1 MLTPAQRHFQ
11 KVMAERRGQADEE
24 SDIQRTAHEQI
35 LHRLRMDLSRL
46 SGVQSEETKAEM
58 KKSMLPE
65 YEGWIEGTLDGD
77 SGRQDEVITRL
88 MVWAIDCRD
97 YALALRLGRYVVRH
111 GLTLPDNFN
120 RTAATFLTE
129 EMSKPLLTLAAA
141 DADADL
147 SSGIAV
153 LDEVAGIVADSDMPD
168 VVRAKLCKARGLAR
182 RGATDITAKAEALAL
197 FREALTRNPNAGVKK
212 RLQRLPV
219 KLRSCL
225 RIAARVKVTRPAP
238 TKLTV
243 LLIPSLKKA
252 PPPAQQVKRR
262 RVKPRLR
269 RQQAK
274 RQNASLPARKRINDF
289 GPVRQAARVDICPYT
304 VF

>member
-168 VVRAKLCKARGLAR
+168 VVRAKLCKARALAR
-182 RGATDITAKAEALAL
+182 RGATDITTKAEALAL

-212 RLQRLPV
+212 EIATLAREVKKLSADSGTGEGDTASTDKTDGTADPV
-219 KLRSCL
+219 PEKSATAS
-225 RIAARVKVTRPAP
+225 AAG
-238 TKLTV
+238 
-243 LLIPSLKKA
+243 KA
-252 PPPAQQVKRR
+252 T
-262 RVKPRLR
+262 
-269 RQQAK
+269 
-274 RQNASLPARKRINDF
+274 ARKTTTKTATGKATKRKPASQKKN
-289 GPVRQAARVDICPYT
+289 
-304 VF
+304 

>member
-129 EMSKPLLTLAAA
+129 EMSKPVLTLAAA

-147 SSGIAV
+147 SASTAV
-153 LDEVAGIVADSDMPD
+153 LDEVAEIVADSDMPD
-168 VVRAKLCKARGLAR
+168 VVRAKLCKARALAR
-182 RGATDITAKAEALAL
+182 RGATDITTKAEALAL

-212 RLQRLPV
+212 EIATLAREV
-219 KLRSCL
+219 KKLSADSGTGEGG
-225 RIAARVKVTRPAP
+225 AASTDKTDGTVEPAP
-238 TKLTV
+238 EKTTTASAAGKAATRKTTPKTATGKATKRKPV
-243 LLIPSLKKA
+243 SQKK
-252 PPPAQQVKRR
+252 
-262 RVKPRLR
+262 
-269 RQQAK
+269 
-274 RQNASLPARKRINDF
+274 N
-289 GPVRQAARVDICPYT
+289 
-304 VF
+304 

>member
-11 KVMAERRGQADEE
+11 RVMAERRGQADEE

-97 YALALRLGRYVVRH
+97 YVLAMKLGRYVVRH

-153 LDEVAGIVADSDMPD
+153 LDEVADIVADSDMPD
-168 VVRAKLCKARGLAR
+168 VVRAKLCKARALSR
-182 RGATDITAKAEALAL
+182 RGATDITTKAEALAL
-197 FREALTRNPNAGVKK
+197 FREALTRNSNAGVKK
-212 RLQRLPV
+212 EIATLAREVKKLSADGGTGEDDAASTDKTDGTAEPV
-219 KLRSCL
+219 PEKTT
-225 RIAARVKVTRPAP
+225 AASAAG
-238 TKLTV
+238 
-243 LLIPSLKKA
+243 KA
-252 PPPAQQVKRR
+252 T
-262 RVKPRLR
+262 
-269 RQQAK
+269 
-274 RQNASLPARKRINDF
+274 ARKTTTK
-289 GPVRQAARVDICPYT
+289 AATGKATKRKPASQKKN
-304 VF
+304 

>member
-11 KVMAERRGQADEE
+11 RVMAERRGQADEE

-168 VVRAKLCKARGLAR
+168 VVRAKLCKARALAR

-212 RLQRLPV
+212 EIATLAREVKKLSADSGTGEGDSASTDKTDGTADPV
-219 KLRSCL
+219 PEKSATAS
-225 RIAARVKVTRPAP
+225 AAGKATTRKTTTRAATGKTTMRKPA
-238 TKLTV
+238 
-243 LLIPSLKKA
+243 SQKK
-252 PPPAQQVKRR
+252 
-262 RVKPRLR
+262 
-269 RQQAK
+269 
-274 RQNASLPARKRINDF
+274 N
-289 GPVRQAARVDICPYT
+289 
-304 VF
+304 

>member
-11 KVMAERRGQADEE
+11 RVMAERRGQADEE

-65 YEGWIEGTLDGD
+65 YDGWIEGTLDGD

-129 EMSKPLLTLAAA
+129 EMSKPVLTLAAA

-147 SSGIAV
+147 SASTAV
-153 LDEVAGIVADSDMPD
+153 LDEVADIVADSDMPD
-168 VVRAKLCKARGLAR
+168 VVRAKLCKARALAR
-182 RGATDITAKAEALAL
+182 RGATDITTKAEALAL

-212 RLQRLPV
+212 EIATLAREVKKLSADSGTGEGDSASTDKTDGTADPV
-219 KLRSCL
+219 PEKSATAS
-225 RIAARVKVTRPAP
+225 AAGKATTRKTTTRAATGKTTKRKPA
-238 TKLTV
+238 
-243 LLIPSLKKA
+243 SQKK
-252 PPPAQQVKRR
+252 
-262 RVKPRLR
+262 
-269 RQQAK
+269 
-274 RQNASLPARKRINDF
+274 N
-289 GPVRQAARVDICPYT
+289 
-304 VF
+304 

>member
-1 MLTPAQRHFQ
+1 MLTPAQKHFQ

-97 YALALRLGRYVVRH
+97 YVLVMKLGRYVVRH

-153 LDEVAGIVADSDMPD
+153 LDEVADIVADSDMPD
-168 VVRAKLCKARGLAR
+168 VVRAKLCKARALAR
-182 RGATDITAKAEALAL
+182 RGATDITTKAEALAL

-212 RLQRLPV
+212 EIATLAREVKKLSADSGTGEGDTASTDKTDGTAEPV
-219 KLRSCL
+219 PEKTTTAS
-225 RIAARVKVTRPAP
+225 AAGKTATRKTTTKTATGKATKRKPA
-238 TKLTV
+238 
-243 LLIPSLKKA
+243 SQKK
-252 PPPAQQVKRR
+252 
-262 RVKPRLR
+262 
-269 RQQAK
+269 
-274 RQNASLPARKRINDF
+274 N
-289 GPVRQAARVDICPYT
+289 
-304 VF
+304 

>member
-212 RLQRLPV
+212 EIATLAREVKKLSADSGTGEGDAASTDKTDGTAEPV
-219 KLRSCL
+219 PEKTATAS
-225 RIAARVKVTRPAP
+225 AAG
-238 TKLTV
+238 
-243 LLIPSLKKA
+243 KA
-252 PPPAQQVKRR
+252 T
-262 RVKPRLR
+262 
-269 RQQAK
+269 
-274 RQNASLPARKRINDF
+274 ARKTTTKTATGKATKRKPASQKKN
-289 GPVRQAARVDICPYT
+289 
-304 VF
+304 

>member
-77 SGRQDEVITRL
+77 NGRQDEVITRL

-97 YALALRLGRYVVRH
+97 YALTLRLGRYVVRH

-129 EMSKPLLTLAAA
+129 EVSKPLLTLAAA

-147 SSGIAV
+147 SSGVAV
-153 LDEVAGIVADSDMPD
+153 LDEVAEIVADSDMPD
-168 VVRAKLCKARGLAR
+168 VVRAKLCKARALAR
-182 RGATDITAKAEALAL
+182 RGATDITTKAEALAL

-212 RLQRLPV
+212 EIATLAREV
-219 KLRSCL
+219 KKLSADGGTGEGD
-225 RIAARVKVTRPAP
+225 AASTDKTDGTAEQVPEKTTTA
-238 TKLTV
+238 
-243 LLIPSLKKA
+243 SAAGKA
-252 PPPAQQVKRR
+252 T
-262 RVKPRLR
+262 
-269 RQQAK
+269 
-274 RQNASLPARKRINDF
+274 ARKTTTKTATGKATKRKPASQKKN
-289 GPVRQAARVDICPYT
+289 
-304 VF
+304 

>member
-129 EMSKPLLTLAAA
+129 EVSEPLLTLAAA

-147 SSGIAV
+147 SSGVAV
-153 LDEVAGIVADSDMPD
+153 LDEVAEIVADSDMPD
-168 VVRAKLCKARGLAR
+168 VVRAKLCKARALAR
-182 RGATDITAKAEALAL
+182 RGATDITTKAEALAL

-212 RLQRLPV
+212 EIATLAREVKKLSADGGTGEGDTASTDKTDGTAEPV
-219 KLRSCL
+219 PEKSTTAS
-225 RIAARVKVTRPAP
+225 AAGKATTRKTTTRAATGKATKRKPA
-238 TKLTV
+238 
-243 LLIPSLKKA
+243 SQKK
-252 PPPAQQVKRR
+252 
-262 RVKPRLR
+262 
-269 RQQAK
+269 
-274 RQNASLPARKRINDF
+274 N
-289 GPVRQAARVDICPYT
+289 
-304 VF
+304 

>member
-11 KVMAERRGQADEE
+11 RGMAERRGQADEE

-65 YEGWIEGTLDGD
+65 YDGWIEGTLDGD

-129 EMSKPLLTLAAA
+129 EMSKPVLTLAAA

-147 SSGIAV
+147 SASTAV
-153 LDEVAGIVADSDMPD
+153 LDEVADIVADSDMPD
-168 VVRAKLCKARGLAR
+168 VVRAKLCKARALAR
-182 RGATDITAKAEALAL
+182 RGATDITTKAEALAL

-212 RLQRLPV
+212 EIATLAREVKKLSADSGTGEGDSASTDKTDGTADPV
-219 KLRSCL
+219 PEKSATAS
-225 RIAARVKVTRPAP
+225 AAGKATTRKTTTRVATGKTTKRKPA
-238 TKLTV
+238 
-243 LLIPSLKKA
+243 SQKK
-252 PPPAQQVKRR
+252 
-262 RVKPRLR
+262 
-269 RQQAK
+269 
-274 RQNASLPARKRINDF
+274 N
-289 GPVRQAARVDICPYT
+289 
-304 VF
+304 

>member
-11 KVMAERRGQADEE
+11 RVMAERRGQADEE

-97 YALALRLGRYVVRH
+97 YALALKLGRYVVRH

-129 EMSKPLLTLAAA
+129 EVSKPLLTLAAA

-147 SSGIAV
+147 SSGVAV
-153 LDEVAGIVADSDMPD
+153 LDEVADIVADSDMPD
-168 VVRAKLCKARGLAR
+168 VVRAKLCKARALAR
-182 RGATDITAKAEALAL
+182 RGATDITTKAEALAL

-212 RLQRLPV
+212 EIATLAREVKKLSADSGTGEGDTASTDKTDGTAEPV
-219 KLRSCL
+219 PEKTTTAS
-225 RIAARVKVTRPAP
+225 AAGKTATRKTTPKTATGKATKRKPA
-238 TKLTV
+238 
-243 LLIPSLKKA
+243 SQKK
-252 PPPAQQVKRR
+252 
-262 RVKPRLR
+262 
-269 RQQAK
+269 
-274 RQNASLPARKRINDF
+274 N
-289 GPVRQAARVDICPYT
+289 
-304 VF
+304 

>member
-11 KVMAERRGQADEE
+11 RVMAERRGQADEE

-65 YEGWIEGTLDGD
+65 YDGWIEGTLDGD

-129 EMSKPLLTLAAA
+129 EMSKPVLTLAAA

-147 SSGIAV
+147 SASTAV
-153 LDEVAGIVADSDMPD
+153 LDEVADIVADSDMPD
-168 VVRAKLCKARGLAR
+168 VVRAKLCKARALAR
-182 RGATDITAKAEALAL
+182 RGATDITTKAEALAL

-212 RLQRLPV
+212 EIATLAREVKKLSADSGTGEGDSASTYKTDGTADPV
-219 KLRSCL
+219 PEKSATAS
-225 RIAARVKVTRPAP
+225 AAGKATTRKTTTRAATGKTTKRKPA
-238 TKLTV
+238 
-243 LLIPSLKKA
+243 SQKK
-252 PPPAQQVKRR
+252 
-262 RVKPRLR
+262 
-269 RQQAK
+269 
-274 RQNASLPARKRINDF
+274 N
-289 GPVRQAARVDICPYT
+289 
-304 VF
+304 

>member
-11 KVMAERRGQADEE
+11 RVMAERRGQADEE

-129 EMSKPLLTLAAA
+129 EVSKPLLTLAAA

-147 SSGIAV
+147 SSGVAV
-153 LDEVAGIVADSDMPD
+153 LDEVADIVADSDMPD
-168 VVRAKLCKARGLAR
+168 VVRAKLCKARALAR
-182 RGATDITAKAEALAL
+182 RGATDITTKAEALAL

-212 RLQRLPV
+212 EIATLAREVKKLSADSGTGEGDTASTDKTDGTAEPV
-219 KLRSCL
+219 PEKTTTAS
-225 RIAARVKVTRPAP
+225 AAGKTATRKTTPKTATGKATKRKPA
-238 TKLTV
+238 
-243 LLIPSLKKA
+243 SQKK
-252 PPPAQQVKRR
+252 
-262 RVKPRLR
+262 
-269 RQQAK
+269 
-274 RQNASLPARKRINDF
+274 N
-289 GPVRQAARVDICPYT
+289 
-304 VF
+304 

>member
-11 KVMAERRGQADEE
+11 RVMAERRGQADEE

-97 YALALRLGRYVVRH
+97 YPLAMRLGSYVVRH

-153 LDEVAGIVADSDMPD
+153 LDEVADIVADSDMPD

-197 FREALTRNPNAGVKK
+197 FREAITRNPNAGVKK
-212 RLQRLPV
+212 EIATLARDVKKLSAEGGTNEGGAASTDKTDGTAEPV
-219 KLRSCL
+219 PEKTTTDSATGTATTRKTTTKTATGKATK
-225 RIAARVKVTRPAP
+225 RKATTKTAAGKATKSQPAGQ
-238 TKLTV
+238 
-243 LLIPSLKKA
+243 KK
-252 PPPAQQVKRR
+252 
-262 RVKPRLR
+262 
-269 RQQAK
+269 
-274 RQNASLPARKRINDF
+274 N
-289 GPVRQAARVDICPYT
+289 
-304 VF
+304 

>member
-153 LDEVAGIVADSDMPD
+153 LDEVADIVADSDMPD

-212 RLQRLPV
+212 EIATLAREVKKLSADDGTGEGDTASTDKTDGTAEPV
-219 KLRSCL
+219 PEKSTTAS
-225 RIAARVKVTRPAP
+225 AAGKTATRKTTTKTATGKATKRKPANQ
-238 TKLTV
+238 
-243 LLIPSLKKA
+243 KK
-252 PPPAQQVKRR
+252 
-262 RVKPRLR
+262 
-269 RQQAK
+269 
-274 RQNASLPARKRINDF
+274 N
-289 GPVRQAARVDICPYT
+289 
-304 VF
+304 

>member
-11 KVMAERRGQADEE
+11 RVMAERRGQADEE

-65 YEGWIEGTLDGD
+65 YDGWIEGTLDGD
-77 SGRQDEVITRL
+77 NGRQDEVITRL

-129 EMSKPLLTLAAA
+129 EMSKPVLTLAAA

-147 SSGIAV
+147 SASTAV
-153 LDEVAGIVADSDMPD
+153 LDEVADIVADSDMPD
-168 VVRAKLCKARGLAR
+168 VVRAKLCKARALAR
-182 RGATDITAKAEALAL
+182 RGATDITTKAEALAL

-212 RLQRLPV
+212 EIATLAREVKKLSADSGTGEGDSASTDKTDGTADPV
-219 KLRSCL
+219 PEKSATAS
-225 RIAARVKVTRPAP
+225 AAGKATTRKTTTRAATGKTTKRKPA
-238 TKLTV
+238 
-243 LLIPSLKKA
+243 SQKK
-252 PPPAQQVKRR
+252 
-262 RVKPRLR
+262 
-269 RQQAK
+269 
-274 RQNASLPARKRINDF
+274 N
-289 GPVRQAARVDICPYT
+289 
-304 VF
+304 

>member
-11 KVMAERRGQADEE
+11 MVMAERRGQADEE

-97 YALALRLGRYVVRH
+97 YVLALRLGRYVVRH

-147 SSGIAV
+147 SASTAV
-153 LDEVAGIVADSDMPD
+153 LDEVAEIVADSDMPN
-168 VVRAKLCKARGLAR
+168 VVRAKLCKARALAR
-182 RGATDITAKAEALAL
+182 RGATDITTKAEALAL

-212 RLQRLPV
+212 EIATLAREVKKLSADGGTGEGETASTDKTDGTAEPV
-219 KLRSCL
+219 PEKTTTAST
-225 RIAARVKVTRPAP
+225 AG
-238 TKLTV
+238 
-243 LLIPSLKKA
+243 KA
-252 PPPAQQVKRR
+252 T
-262 RVKPRLR
+262 
-269 RQQAK
+269 
-274 RQNASLPARKRINDF
+274 ARKTTTKTATGKATKRKPASQKKN
-289 GPVRQAARVDICPYT
+289 
-304 VF
+304 

>member
-1 MLTPAQRHFQ
+1 M
-11 KVMAERRGQADEE
+11 
-24 SDIQRTAHEQI
+24 
-35 LHRLRMDLSRL
+35 
-46 SGVQSEETKAEM
+46 
-58 KKSMLPE
+58 
-65 YEGWIEGTLDGD
+65 
-77 SGRQDEVITRL
+77 
-88 MVWAIDCRD
+88 
-97 YALALRLGRYVVRH
+97 VRH

-212 RLQRLPV
+212 RSQRLPV

>member
-1 MLTPAQRHFQ
+1 MLTPAQKHFQ

-77 SGRQDEVITRL
+77 NGRQDEVITRL

-147 SSGIAV
+147 SSGVAV
-153 LDEVAGIVADSDMPD
+153 LDEVAEIVADSDMPD
-168 VVRAKLCKARGLAR
+168 VVRAKLCKARALAR
-182 RGATDITAKAEALAL
+182 RGATDITTKAEALAL

-212 RLQRLPV
+212 EIATLAREVKKLSADGGTGEGDTASTDKTDGTAEPV
-219 KLRSCL
+219 PEK
-225 RIAARVKVTRPAP
+225 IATASAAGKAP
-238 TKLTV
+238 TRKTTTKTV
-243 LLIPSLKKA
+243 TGKATKRKPASQKK
-252 PPPAQQVKRR
+252 
-262 RVKPRLR
+262 
-269 RQQAK
+269 
-274 RQNASLPARKRINDF
+274 N
-289 GPVRQAARVDICPYT
+289 
-304 VF
+304 

>member
-77 SGRQDEVITRL
+77 NGRQDEVITRL

-97 YALALRLGRYVVRH
+97 YALAMRLGRYVVRH

-147 SSGIAV
+147 SASTAV
-153 LDEVAGIVADSDMPD
+153 RDEVAEIVADSDMPD
-168 VVRAKLCKARGLAR
+168 VVRAKLCKARALAR
-182 RGATDITAKAEALAL
+182 RGATDITTKAEALAL

-212 RLQRLPV
+212 EIATLAREVKKLSVDGGTGEGDTASTDKTDGTAEPV
-219 KLRSCL
+219 PEKSTTAS
-225 RIAARVKVTRPAP
+225 AAA
-238 TKLTV
+238 
-243 LLIPSLKKA
+243 KA
-252 PPPAQQVKRR
+252 T
-262 RVKPRLR
+262 
-269 RQQAK
+269 
-274 RQNASLPARKRINDF
+274 ARKTTTKTATGKATKRKPASQKKN
-289 GPVRQAARVDICPYT
+289 
-304 VF
+304 

>member
-129 EMSKPLLTLAAA
+129 EMSKPVLTLAAA

-147 SSGIAV
+147 SSGVAV
-153 LDEVAGIVADSDMPD
+153 LDEVAEIVADSDMPD
-168 VVRAKLCKARGLAR
+168 VVRAKLCKARALAR
-182 RGATDITAKAEALAL
+182 RGATDITTKAEALAL

-212 RLQRLPV
+212 EIATLAREVKKLSADSGTGEGDAASTDKTDGTAEPV
-219 KLRSCL
+219 PEKSTTAS
-225 RIAARVKVTRPAP
+225 AAGKATTRKTTTRAATGKATKRKPA
-238 TKLTV
+238 
-243 LLIPSLKKA
+243 SQKK
-252 PPPAQQVKRR
+252 
-262 RVKPRLR
+262 
-269 RQQAK
+269 
-274 RQNASLPARKRINDF
+274 N
-289 GPVRQAARVDICPYT
+289 
-304 VF
+304 

>member
-77 SGRQDEVITRL
+77 NGRQDEVITRL

-97 YALALRLGRYVVRH
+97 YALAMRLGRYVVRH

-147 SSGIAV
+147 SASTAV
-153 LDEVAGIVADSDMPD
+153 LDEVAEIVADSDMPD
-168 VVRAKLCKARGLAR
+168 VVRAKLCKARALAR
-182 RGATDITAKAEALAL
+182 RGATDITTKAEALAL

-212 RLQRLPV
+212 EIATLAREVKKLSVDGGTGEGDTASTDKTDGTAEPV
-219 KLRSCL
+219 PEKTTTAS
-225 RIAARVKVTRPAP
+225 AAGKTATRKTTTKTATGKATKRKPA
-238 TKLTV
+238 
-243 LLIPSLKKA
+243 SQKK
-252 PPPAQQVKRR
+252 
-262 RVKPRLR
+262 
-269 RQQAK
+269 
-274 RQNASLPARKRINDF
+274 N
-289 GPVRQAARVDICPYT
+289 
-304 VF
+304 

>member
-46 SGVQSEETKAEM
+46 NGVQSEETKAEM

-97 YALALRLGRYVVRH
+97 YALAMRLGRYVVRH

-153 LDEVAGIVADSDMPD
+153 LDEVADIVADSDMPD
-168 VVRAKLCKARGLAR
+168 VVRAKLCKARALAR

-197 FREALTRNPNAGVKK
+197 FREALTRNSNAGVKK
-212 RLQRLPV
+212 EIAMLAREV
-219 KLRSCL
+219 KKLSAEDGTGEGDAASTDKTDG
-225 RIAARVKVTRPAP
+225 IADPAP
-238 TKLTV
+238 EKSTTASAA
-243 LLIPSLKKA
+243 PKA
-252 PPPAQQVKRR
+252 T
-262 RVKPRLR
+262 
-269 RQQAK
+269 
-274 RQNASLPARKRINDF
+274 ARKTATR
-289 GPVRQAARVDICPYT
+289 AATGKATKRKPASQKKN
-304 VF
+304 

>member
-129 EMSKPLLTLAAA
+129 EMSKPVLTLAAA

-147 SSGIAV
+147 SASTAV
-153 LDEVAGIVADSDMPD
+153 LDEVADIVADSDMPD
-168 VVRAKLCKARGLAR
+168 VVRAKLCKARALAR
-182 RGATDITAKAEALAL
+182 RGATDITTKAEALAL

-212 RLQRLPV
+212 EIATLAREVKKLSADSGTGESDAASIDKTDVTAEPV
-219 KLRSCL
+219 PEKSTTAS
-225 RIAARVKVTRPAP
+225 AAGKATTRKTTTRAATGKATKRKPA
-238 TKLTV
+238 
-243 LLIPSLKKA
+243 SQKK
-252 PPPAQQVKRR
+252 
-262 RVKPRLR
+262 
-269 RQQAK
+269 
-274 RQNASLPARKRINDF
+274 N
-289 GPVRQAARVDICPYT
+289 
-304 VF
+304 

>member
-168 VVRAKLCKARGLAR
+168 VVRAKLCKARALAR

-212 RLQRLPV
+212 EIATLAREVKKLSADSGTGEGDSASTDKTDGTADPV
-219 KLRSCL
+219 PEKSATAS
-225 RIAARVKVTRPAP
+225 AAGKATTRKTTSRAATGKTTKRKPA
-238 TKLTV
+238 
-243 LLIPSLKKA
+243 SQKK
-252 PPPAQQVKRR
+252 
-262 RVKPRLR
+262 
-269 RQQAK
+269 
-274 RQNASLPARKRINDF
+274 N
-289 GPVRQAARVDICPYT
+289 
-304 VF
+304 

>member
-97 YALALRLGRYVVRH
+97 YVLVMKLGRYVVRH

-153 LDEVAGIVADSDMPD
+153 LDEVADIVADSDMPD
-168 VVRAKLCKARGLAR
+168 VVRAKLCKARALAR
-182 RGATDITAKAEALAL
+182 RGATDITTKAEALAL

-212 RLQRLPV
+212 EIATLAREVKKLSADSGTGEGDAASTDKTDGTAEPV
-219 KLRSCL
+219 PEKPTTASAAGKA
-225 RIAARVKVTRPAP
+225 AARKTTTKTATGKATKRKPA
-238 TKLTV
+238 
-243 LLIPSLKKA
+243 SQKK
-252 PPPAQQVKRR
+252 
-262 RVKPRLR
+262 
-269 RQQAK
+269 
-274 RQNASLPARKRINDF
+274 N
-289 GPVRQAARVDICPYT
+289 
-304 VF
+304 

>member
-11 KVMAERRGQADEE
+11 RVMAERRGQADEE

-129 EMSKPLLTLAAA
+129 EMSKPVLTLAAA

-147 SSGIAV
+147 SASTAV
-153 LDEVAGIVADSDMPD
+153 LDEVADIVADSDMPD
-168 VVRAKLCKARGLAR
+168 VVRAKLCKARALAR
-182 RGATDITAKAEALAL
+182 RGATDITTKAEALAL

-212 RLQRLPV
+212 EIATLAREVKKLSADSGTGEGDAASTDKTDGTADPV
-219 KLRSCL
+219 PEKSATAS
-225 RIAARVKVTRPAP
+225 AAGKATTRKTTTRAATGKTTKRKPA
-238 TKLTV
+238 
-243 LLIPSLKKA
+243 SQKK
-252 PPPAQQVKRR
+252 
-262 RVKPRLR
+262 
-269 RQQAK
+269 
-274 RQNASLPARKRINDF
+274 N
-289 GPVRQAARVDICPYT
+289 
-304 VF
+304 

>member
-129 EMSKPLLTLAAA
+129 EMSKPVLTLAAA

-147 SSGIAV
+147 SASTAV
-153 LDEVAGIVADSDMPD
+153 LDEVAEIVADSDMPD
-168 VVRAKLCKARGLAR
+168 VVRAKLCKARALAR
-182 RGATDITAKAEALAL
+182 RGATDITTKAEALAL

-212 RLQRLPV
+212 EIATLAREVKKLSADDVTGEGGAASTDKTDGTVEPV
-219 KLRSCL
+219 PEKTTTAS
-225 RIAARVKVTRPAP
+225 AAGKAATRKTTPKTATGKA
-238 TKLTV
+238 TKRKPV
-243 LLIPSLKKA
+243 SQKK
-252 PPPAQQVKRR
+252 
-262 RVKPRLR
+262 
-269 RQQAK
+269 
-274 RQNASLPARKRINDF
+274 N
-289 GPVRQAARVDICPYT
+289 
-304 VF
+304 

>member
-97 YALALRLGRYVVRH
+97 YVLVMKLGRYVVRH

-153 LDEVAGIVADSDMPD
+153 LDEVADIVADSDMPD
-168 VVRAKLCKARGLAR
+168 VVRAKLCKARALSR
-182 RGATDITAKAEALAL
+182 RGATDITTKAEALAL

-212 RLQRLPV
+212 EIATLAREV
-219 KLRSCL
+219 KKLSADGGTGEGD
-225 RIAARVKVTRPAP
+225 AASTDKTDG
-238 TKLTV
+238 TV
-243 LLIPSLKKA
+243 ETVPEKTTAASAAGKA
-252 PPPAQQVKRR
+252 T
-262 RVKPRLR
+262 
-269 RQQAK
+269 
-274 RQNASLPARKRINDF
+274 ARKTTTKTATGKATKRKPASQKKN
-289 GPVRQAARVDICPYT
+289 
-304 VF
+304 

>member
-168 VVRAKLCKARGLAR
+168 VVRAKLCKARALAR
-182 RGATDITAKAEALAL
+182 RGATDITTKADALAL

-212 RLQRLPV
+212 EIATLAREVKKLSADGGTGEGDTASTDKTDGTAEPV
-219 KLRSCL
+219 PEKTTTAS
-225 RIAARVKVTRPAP
+225 AAG
-238 TKLTV
+238 
-243 LLIPSLKKA
+243 KA
-252 PPPAQQVKRR
+252 T
-262 RVKPRLR
+262 
-269 RQQAK
+269 
-274 RQNASLPARKRINDF
+274 ARKTTTR
-289 GPVRQAARVDICPYT
+289 AATGKATKRKPASQKKN
-304 VF
+304 

>member
-11 KVMAERRGQADEE
+11 RVMAERRGQADEE

-129 EMSKPLLTLAAA
+129 EMSKPVLTFAAA

-147 SSGIAV
+147 SASTAV
-153 LDEVAGIVADSDMPD
+153 LDEVADIVADSDMPD
-168 VVRAKLCKARGLAR
+168 VVRAKLCKARALAR
-182 RGATDITAKAEALAL
+182 RGATDITTKAEALAL

-212 RLQRLPV
+212 EIATLAREVKKLSADSGTGEGDSASTDKTDGAADPV
-219 KLRSCL
+219 PEKSATAS
-225 RIAARVKVTRPAP
+225 AAGKATTRKTTTRAATGKTTKRKPA
-238 TKLTV
+238 
-243 LLIPSLKKA
+243 SQKK
-252 PPPAQQVKRR
+252 
-262 RVKPRLR
+262 
-269 RQQAK
+269 
-274 RQNASLPARKRINDF
+274 N
-289 GPVRQAARVDICPYT
+289 
-304 VF
+304 

>member
-129 EMSKPLLTLAAA
+129 EMSKPVLTFAAA

-147 SSGIAV
+147 SASTAV
-153 LDEVAGIVADSDMPD
+153 LDEVADIVADSDMPD
-168 VVRAKLCKARGLAR
+168 VVRAKLCKARALAR
-182 RGATDITAKAEALAL
+182 RGATDITTKAEALAL

-212 RLQRLPV
+212 EIATLAREVKKLSADSGTGESDAASTDKTDVTAEPV
-219 KLRSCL
+219 PEKSTTAS
-225 RIAARVKVTRPAP
+225 AAGKAP
-238 TKLTV
+238 TRKTTTRAATGKATKRK
-243 LLIPSLKKA
+243 PASQKK
-252 PPPAQQVKRR
+252 
-262 RVKPRLR
+262 
-269 RQQAK
+269 
-274 RQNASLPARKRINDF
+274 N
-289 GPVRQAARVDICPYT
+289 
-304 VF
+304 

>member
-168 VVRAKLCKARGLAR
+168 VVRAKLCKARALAR
-182 RGATDITAKAEALAL
+182 RGATDITTKAEALAL
-197 FREALTRNPNAGVKK
+197 FREALTRNPNVGVKK
-212 RLQRLPV
+212 EIATLARDVKKLSADGGTGEGDTASTDKTDGTAEPV
-219 KLRSCL
+219 PEKTTTAS
-225 RIAARVKVTRPAP
+225 AVG
-238 TKLTV
+238 
-243 LLIPSLKKA
+243 KA
-252 PPPAQQVKRR
+252 T
-262 RVKPRLR
+262 
-269 RQQAK
+269 
-274 RQNASLPARKRINDF
+274 ARKTTTKTATGKATKRKPASQKKN
-289 GPVRQAARVDICPYT
+289 
-304 VF
+304 

>member
-77 SGRQDEVITRL
+77 NGRQDEVITRL

-129 EMSKPLLTLAAA
+129 EVSKPLLTLAAA

-147 SSGIAV
+147 SSGVAV
-153 LDEVAGIVADSDMPD
+153 LDEVAEIVADSDMPD
-168 VVRAKLCKARGLAR
+168 VVRAKLCKARALAR
-182 RGATDITAKAEALAL
+182 RGATDITTKAEALAL

-212 RLQRLPV
+212 EIATLAREV
-219 KLRSCL
+219 KKLSADGGTGEGD
-225 RIAARVKVTRPAP
+225 AASTDKTDGTAGFVPENTTTA
-238 TKLTV
+238 
-243 LLIPSLKKA
+243 SAAGKA
-252 PPPAQQVKRR
+252 T
-262 RVKPRLR
+262 
-269 RQQAK
+269 
-274 RQNASLPARKRINDF
+274 ARKTTTKTATGKATKRKPASQKKN
-289 GPVRQAARVDICPYT
+289 
-304 VF
+304 

>member
-147 SSGIAV
+147 SSGIAM

-168 VVRAKLCKARGLAR
+168 VVRAKLCKARALAR
-182 RGATDITAKAEALAL
+182 RGATDITTKAEALAL

-212 RLQRLPV
+212 EIATLAREVKKLSADSGADESDAASTDKTDVTAEPV
-219 KLRSCL
+219 LEKSTTAS
-225 RIAARVKVTRPAP
+225 AAGKATTRKTTTRAATGKATKRKPA
-238 TKLTV
+238 
-243 LLIPSLKKA
+243 SQKK
-252 PPPAQQVKRR
+252 
-262 RVKPRLR
+262 
-269 RQQAK
+269 
-274 RQNASLPARKRINDF
+274 N
-289 GPVRQAARVDICPYT
+289 
-304 VF
+304 